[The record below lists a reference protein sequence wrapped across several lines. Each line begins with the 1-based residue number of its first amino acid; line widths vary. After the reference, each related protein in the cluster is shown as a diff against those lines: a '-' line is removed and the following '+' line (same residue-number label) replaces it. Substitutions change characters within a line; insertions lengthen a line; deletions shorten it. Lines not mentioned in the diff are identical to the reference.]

1 MKDRNDDLR
10 DELKAHL
17 EMATRDRIER
27 GEDASAAAVA
37 ARRELGNISQIQ
49 EATRDAWGHRW
60 LERAAQD
67 VRYALRLFR
76 RNPGFALVAILS
88 LTLGIGANTALF
100 QVVNAVRLQSLPVA
114 DPSTL
119 VEVRLVDMDGARG
132 NFQTWYPAV
141 TYPIWQ
147 ALAARQQAFSGLFAW
162 GGETFSLSNGGE
174 VRTARGLWVTGEL
187 FRTLGIHP
195 AAGRLLTPDDDL
207 PGCPARAVLSHGFWQ
222 RAYGGN
228 PAVVGQPLTLNS
240 RAVEIV
246 GVAPASF
253 HGLDVGKTFDV
264 AIPVCADPVL
274 SDDGQAWPLR
284 GGTAGRLEMGTVWWL
299 SVFGRLSPGWT
310 AERASAHLAAISP
323 ELFKASLPPTYPT
336 ESVQKYLDFKLAMY
350 PGGAGLSE
358 LREAYT
364 SPLWMLLGIAALVLL
379 IACANL
385 ANLLLARATARQR
398 EIAARLAMGASRGRL
413 IRQLLTESLLLAVI
427 GGVSATLLAGVLSRA
442 FVALLDTGGS
452 TVLALGVDWRVL
464 AFTTGLSLL
473 TCLLFG
479 LAPAMDA
486 TRVSASSVMRA
497 SARDSTAGRE
507 VVSLR
512 RGLVVAQVALSVVL
526 LFGSLLFAASLR
538 NLVTTDPGFNADGV
552 VTAAINFSRLN
563 LPVERRAAFRREV
576 LDRLRALPS
585 VQAAATT
592 RIIPASGN
600 SAGNTAWPEGDQ
612 SRQFD
617 PRLNWVGTGYFT
629 ALGMPFVAGRDFT
642 DADTLESTPV
652 AIVNETFAS
661 KIAGSGRTVVGRR
674 FTQEATPSSP
684 VKTFEIVGVVRNAM
698 YADPKEGV
706 IPVAF
711 LSDAQ
716 RHPSASM
723 QVVMRSALPA
733 ATITPAVT
741 RVLADID
748 PRIGV
753 AYGVLSTAIR
763 DTVGRERLL
772 ATLSGGFG
780 VLAAILTLVGLYGLI
795 AYTVTRRTN
804 EIGIRMALGAGRTAI
819 ARLILRETSV
829 LLAIGAAVGVVLALA
844 GGRAASTLLFGVRP
858 YDPLALLLSLSGLA
872 VIAFIASYA
881 PARRAMRIE
890 PVTAL
895 RAD

>member
-17 EMATRDRIER
+17 EMAVRDRIER
-27 GEDASAAAVA
+27 GEDPREAVVA

-76 RNPGFALVAILS
+76 RNPGFALVAVLS

-114 DPSTL
+114 TPSTL
-119 VEVRLVDMDGARG
+119 AEVRLVDMDGARG
-132 NFQTWYPAV
+132 FFQTWHHTV

-162 GGETFSLSNGGE
+162 SADTFNLSDGGE

-187 FRTLGIHP
+187 FPTLGIRP
-195 AAGRLLTPDDDL
+195 AAGRLLGPEDDR
-207 PGCPARAVLSHGFWQ
+207 PGCSPRAVLSHGFWQ
-222 RAYGGN
+222 RAHGGS
-228 PAVVGQPLTLNS
+228 PAVVGQSLTLSS
-240 RAVEIV
+240 RSVEII

-253 HGLDVGKTFDV
+253 HGLEVGKSFDV
-264 AIPVCADPVL
+264 AIPVCADPVF
-274 SDDGQAWPLR
+274 SDDGK
-284 GGTAGRLEMGTVWWL
+284 GRLAVGTVWWL
-299 SVFGRLSPGWT
+299 SVFGRLNPGWT

-323 ELFKASLPPTYPT
+323 KLFTASLPTTYPT
-336 ESVQKYLDFKLAMY
+336 ESVQKYLNFTLAAY

-385 ANLLLARATARQR
+385 ANLLLARASARQR
-398 EIAARLAMGASRGRL
+398 EIAARLAIGASRGRL
-413 IRQLLTESLLLAVI
+413 IRQLLTESLLLAAI

-464 AFTTGLSLL
+464 AFTIGLSLL

-479 LAPAMDA
+479 LAPAMNA

-497 SARDSTAGRE
+497 SARDTTAGRE
-507 VVSLR
+507 VVGLR

-526 LFGSLLFAASLR
+526 LFGSLLFATSLR
-538 NLVTTDPGFNADGV
+538 NLVTTDPGFNPDGI
-552 VTAAINFSRLN
+552 VTAVLNFNRLD
-563 LPVERRAAFRREV
+563 LPVERRAAFQREV
-576 LDRLRALPS
+576 LDRLRALPG

-592 RIIPASGN
+592 RIIPVSGN
-600 SAGNTAWPEGDQ
+600 SAGNTVWPEGDR
-612 SRQFD
+612 SHQFD
-617 PRLNWVGTGYFT
+617 PRLNWVGRGYFA
-629 ALGMPFVAGRDFT
+629 ALGTPFVAGRDYT
-642 DADTLESTPV
+642 DADTLESQPV
-652 AIVNETFAS
+652 AIVNEAFAS
-661 KIAGSGRTVVGRR
+661 NIAPGGGAVVGRR
-674 FTQEATPSSP
+674 FTQQATPSGP
-684 VKTFEIVGVVRNAM
+684 AKTFEIVGIVRNAT
-698 YADPKEGV
+698 YADLKEGV

-716 RHPSASM
+716 RNPGSYM
-723 QVVMRSALPA
+723 QVVIRSALPSG
-733 ATITPAVT
+733 TITPAVT

-804 EIGIRMALGAGRTAI
+804 EIGIRMALGAGRGAI

-829 LLAIGAAVGVVLALA
+829 LLAIGAALGVVLALA

-858 YDPLALLLSLSGLA
+858 YDPLALLLSLAALA
-872 VIAFIASYA
+872 AIAFIASYA
-881 PARRAMRIE
+881 PARRAMKIE